1 MPTKPLPNFLRPA
14 LPIELSFLGAAGTV
28 TGSRYVITVGKKNI
42 LVDCGLF
49 QGLKRLR
56 LKNWEPFPIEPDQID
71 AVVLTHAHLD
81 HSGYLPRLIKDGFKG
96 PIYATPAT
104 IALCKI
110 LLMDSGKLAEE
121 EARYLNRHKKTRHQ
135 PALALY
141 TQVEAQNTFE
151 YFQPV
156 HFESETALSED
167 ISFSFS
173 YAGHI
178 LGAASVLFKINDQTL
193 FFTGDLGRSSNPIL
207 RPPSPPPKADFIVTE
222 STYGLR
228 LHSNESILKF
238 LAREI
243 TSCVEK
249 KGVTLIPAFA
259 VGRAQEIIFYLWQ
272 LKLRNQIPN
281 IPVYL
286 DSPMASDASALLI
299 EHLKDQK
306 LSSTEAQEMFRSLR
320 YVKDVQESKALH
332 QSEESKVII
341 SASGMLTGGRILHHI
356 KHFGPKENTT
366 ILLAGYQAA
375 GTRGEALEKGASE
388 IKIHGEYVP
397 IRAQVRS
404 IPNLS
409 AHADTNELIAW
420 FKTNHPPP
428 KKVFITHGEPSSSEA
443 LRLRLTDILG
453 WKCHIPELGETVTL
467 S

>member
-1 MPTKPLPNFLRPA
+1 M
-14 LPIELSFLGAAGTV
+14 PIEISFLGAAGTV
-28 TGSRYVITVGKKNI
+28 TGSRYLVTFDKKKI

-56 LKNWEPFPIEPDQID
+56 LKNWEPFPIDPDQLD

-81 HSGYLPRLIKDGFKG
+81 HSGYLPRLVKDGFKG
-96 PIYATPAT
+96 PVYATPAT
-104 IALCKI
+104 VSLCKI

-141 TQVEAQNTFE
+141 NQNEAQNTFQ
-151 YFQPV
+151 YFRAID
-156 HFESETALSED
+156 FETENFLSEKL
-167 ISFSFS
+167 SFSFR

-178 LGAASVLFKINDQTL
+178 LGAASILFKLNDQTL
-193 FFTGDLGRSSNPIL
+193 FFTGDLGRDSNPLL
-207 RPPSPPPKADFIVTE
+207 RPPTPAPQADYIVTE

-228 LHSNESILKF
+228 LHSNLSILDF
-238 LAREI
+238 LEREI
-243 TSCVEK
+243 TACAEK
-249 KGVTLIPAFA
+249 QGATLIPAFA
-259 VGRAQEIIFYLWQ
+259 VGRAQEIIFYLWK
-272 LKLRNQIPN
+272 LKTDKRIPN

-286 DSPMASDASALLI
+286 DSPMASDASDILS
-299 EHLKDQK
+299 EHFKDQK
-306 LSSTEAQEMFRSLR
+306 LSPAEAQEIFRSVR

-332 QSEESKVII
+332 QSDGPKVII

-375 GTRGEALEKGASE
+375 GTRGEALENGASE
-388 IKIHGEYVP
+388 IKIHGEYIP

-409 AHADTNELIAW
+409 AHADTNELLAW
-420 FKTNHPPP
+420 FRAKNIKP

-453 WKCHIPELGETVTL
+453 WNCHIPELGETVEL
-467 S
+467 P